1 MILLVDNYD
10 SFVYNLSRY
19 TGQLGRQRQ
28 VMRNDDISL
37 VELINNPPKAIILS
51 PGPCTPT
58 ESGICLS
65 LIREFHQVIPI
76 LGVCLGHQ
84 CIGEAFGGRT
94 VRSAKPVHGKASL
107 IDHNGEGLFQ
117 GLPQLFRGG
126 RYHSLVTELPADA
139 PIKVTARVQGQGI
152 IMAIKHKQYPV
163 YGLQFH
169 PESILTEHGID
180 LLRNFFSIADEWNAK
195 RRRKA

>member
-58 ESGICLS
+58 E
-65 LIREFHQVIPI
+65 
-76 LGVCLGHQ
+76 
-84 CIGEAFGGRT
+84 
-94 VRSAKPVHGKASL
+94 
-107 IDHNGEGLFQ
+107 
-117 GLPQLFRGG
+117 
-126 RYHSLVTELPADA
+126 
-139 PIKVTARVQGQGI
+139 
-152 IMAIKHKQYPV
+152 
-163 YGLQFH
+163 
-169 PESILTEHGID
+169 
-180 LLRNFFSIADEWNAK
+180 
-195 RRRKA
+195 